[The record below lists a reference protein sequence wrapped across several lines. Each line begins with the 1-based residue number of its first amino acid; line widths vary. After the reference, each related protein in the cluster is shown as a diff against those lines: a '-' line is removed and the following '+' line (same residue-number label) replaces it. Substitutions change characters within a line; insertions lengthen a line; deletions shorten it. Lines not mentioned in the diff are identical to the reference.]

1 MKRLIVLGAG
11 SSVDFGFPSGIGLIK
26 RIYRKWKEPDGELI
40 DIFETL
46 LGQHGKPKSST
57 PENKLKGF
65 ADQLFYS
72 GAISIDDFLSQ
83 STDSL
88 LKDIGRI
95 SIFNEIIESE
105 KVSIPCDAGYCE
117 TKEGE
122 TTEKRGVSGLFKWEQ
137 NWLREFFGKTLRPF
151 KGVSDLK
158 KHLQTNTLEFIIF
171 NYDRCV
177 EYYLYQ
183 AVKNYYSLAND
194 EEVYEILKLINFT
207 HIYGEI

>member
-117 TKEGE
+117 TKEERQLKSGE
-122 TTEKRGVSGLFKWEQ
+122 FRGYLNGSKIGCGNFLEKHYDLLK
-137 NWLREFFGKTLRPF
+137 EF
-151 KGVSDLK
+151 
-158 KHLQTNTLEFIIF
+158 
-171 NYDRCV
+171 
-177 EYYLYQ
+177 
-183 AVKNYYSLAND
+183 
-194 EEVYEILKLINFT
+194 LI
-207 HIYGEI
+207 